1 MKQIATFQERLKEV
15 IGDYSYS
22 ELGAKVGLSKQAI
35 GAYMTGVR
43 VPKRPTIAAIATVF
57 GVSTAWLCG
66 LDVPKYDNE
75 SDDIFSIPGV
85 EPPPR
90 WVRKPLLGNIAC
102 GLPILAVEN
111 VEEYILIPENIHCDF
126 LLRCKGDSMINAR
139 ILDGDIVMIRHQE
152 DVENGE
158 IAAVRI
164 DGEVTLKRVYKQPG
178 MVQLVAENP
187 TFPIKVYNNGNCSD
201 FCIVGKAIA
210 FLSLVR

>member
-1 MKQIATFQERLKEV
+1 MNIGSRIKARRKEIGISAERLAET
-15 IGDYSYS
+15 
-22 ELGAKVGLSKQAI
+22 LGKD
-35 GAYMTGVR
+35 R
-43 VPKRPTIAAIATVF
+43 ATVYRYEN
-57 GVSTAWLCG
+57 G
-66 LDVPKYDNE
+66 
-75 SDDIFSIPGV
+75 DIENLPLSILEPIAKALNTTPAYLMGWEAPAPEIPEGF

-90 WVRKPLLGNIAC
+90 WVRKPLLGNVAC

-111 VEEYILIPENIHCDF
+111 VEEYILVPENIHCDF

-139 ILDGDIVMIRHQE
+139 IMDGDIVMIRHQE